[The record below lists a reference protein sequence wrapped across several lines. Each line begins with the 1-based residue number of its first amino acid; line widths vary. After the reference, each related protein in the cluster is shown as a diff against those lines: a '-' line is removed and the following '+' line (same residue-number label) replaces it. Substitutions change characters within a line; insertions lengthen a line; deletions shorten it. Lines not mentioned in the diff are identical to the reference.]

1 MDSLRFRLR
10 IFLVVFFG
18 ILVFGILGFGA
29 AEGLSP
35 LDAFYFTLV
44 TVTTV
49 GYGDIHPATP
59 IGKLLA
65 ILLIIGG
72 VGTFLGVVAN
82 ATEVLLSRRENQ
94 IRIQKLHMVTGLFFA
109 EAGNRLLFYMSA
121 LDAKL
126 DSLRNHL
133 MVTQAWTDADFSQAD
148 RQLRSFR
155 YEAEIRTDV
164 LEELRRFLEEKSAL
178 LLRLLENPILLEKGS
193 FTELL
198 RAVFHLRE
206 ELLHRDDLSQLP
218 ESDYAHLAG
227 DIKRVYPLLLSEW
240 LEYMK
245 YLKENYPYLFSLAM
259 RTNPLSKDP
268 SAIVK

>member
-1 MDSLRFRLR
+1 MV
-10 IFLVVFFG
+10 IFFG
-18 ILVFGILGFGA
+18 ILVFGILGFVA
-29 AEGLSP
+29 VEGLSP
-35 LDAFYFTLV
+35 LDALYFTLV

-82 ATEVLLSRRENQ
+82 ATEMLLSRRENQ
-94 IRIQKLHMVTGLFFA
+94 IRTQKLHMVTGLFFA
-109 EAGNRLLFYMSA
+109 ELGNRLLSHMSA
-121 LDAKL
+121 LDATF
-126 DSLRNHL
+126 DQLRENL
-133 MVTQAWTDADFSQAD
+133 IITNAWTDADFSRTI
-148 RQLRSFR
+148 RQLRAFR
-155 YEAEIRTDV
+155 YKVAIQTDV
-164 LEELRRFLEEKSAL
+164 LEELRQSLEEESTL
-178 LLRLLENPILLEKGS
+178 LLRLLENPVLLEKGS

-206 ELLHRDDLSQLP
+206 ELLHRDDLSRLP

-227 DIKRVYPLLLSEW
+227 DVERVYPLLLSEW

-245 YLKENYPYLFSLAM
+245 YLKGNYPYLFSLAT
-259 RTNPLSKDP
+259 RTNPFSAQC
-268 SAIVK
+268 SAIVR

>member
-1 MDSLRFRLR
+1 MESLRFRLR
-10 IFLVVFFG
+10 IFVVVFFG

-29 AEGLSP
+29 VEGLSP
-35 LDAFYFTLV
+35 LDALYFTLV

-82 ATEVLLSRRENQ
+82 ATEILLSRRENQ
-94 IRIQKLHMVTGLFFA
+94 IRTQKLHMVTGLFFS
-109 EAGNRLLFYMSA
+109 EVGNRLLSDMSG

-126 DSLRNHL
+126 DQTRNNL
-133 MVTQAWTDADFSQAD
+133 MVTNSWTDADFSEAT
-148 RQLRSFR
+148 RQLKSFR
-155 YEAEIRTDV
+155 CEAEIRTDV
-164 LEELRRFLEEKSAL
+164 LEELRQFLEQKSTL

-245 YLKENYPYLFSLAM
+245 YLKGNYPYLFSLAM
-259 RTNPLSKDP
+259 RTNPFSEDR

>member
-10 IFLVVFFG
+10 IFMVVFLG
-18 ILVFGILGFGA
+18 ILVLGILGFGVV
-29 AEGLSP
+29 EGLSP
-35 LDAFYFTLV
+35 LDALYFTLV

-82 ATEVLLSRRENQ
+82 ATEILLSRRENQ
-94 IRIQKLHMVTGLFFA
+94 IRTQKLHMVTGLFFA
-109 EAGNRLLFYMSA
+109 EVGNRLLSYMSA

-126 DSLRNHL
+126 DQLRNHL
-133 MVTQAWTDADFSQAD
+133 MVTQAWTDADFSQAN
-148 RQLRSFR
+148 RELQSFR
-155 YEAEIRTDV
+155 YEAEIRTDI
-164 LEELRRFLEEKSAL
+164 LEALRQFLEEKSTL

-218 ESDYAHLAG
+218 KSDYAHLAG

-245 YLKENYPYLFSLAM
+245 YLKENYPYLFSLAT
-259 RTNPLSKDP
+259 RTNPFSEDR

>member
-10 IFLVVFFG
+10 IFMMVFFG
-18 ILVFGILGFGA
+18 ILVFGIIGFGTV
-29 AEGLSP
+29 EGLSP
-35 LDAFYFTLV
+35 LDALYFTLV

-65 ILLIIGG
+65 LLLIVGG

-94 IRIQKLHMVTGLFFA
+94 IRTQKLHMVTGLFFA
-109 EAGNRLLFYMSA
+109 EVGNRLLFCMSA
-121 LDAKL
+121 LDTKL
-126 DSLRNHL
+126 DSLRDHL
-133 MVTQAWTDADFSQAD
+133 MVSRDWTDKDFSEAARRLQ
-148 RQLRSFR
+148 SFR
-155 YEAEIRTDV
+155 YDVEIRVDV
-164 LEELRRFLEEKSAL
+164 LEELRRFLEEKSSL
-178 LLRLLENPILLEKGS
+178 LLRLLENPILLEKGA
-193 FTELL
+193 FTGLL

-206 ELLHRDDLSQLP
+206 ELFHREDLSQLP
-218 ESDYAHLAG
+218 DSDYAHLAG

-245 YLKENYPYLFSLAM
+245 YLKGSYPYLFSLAM
-259 RTNPLSKDP
+259 RTNPFGIER
-268 SAIVK
+268 SAIVR